1 MQARLWLLLA
11 AQLAAL
17 HGSLVLQQT
26 PASLMVQTNQTVTL
40 SCKTETSPSNT
51 RVYWLRQRQALSANS
66 HYEFLAYGMSV
77 NKTVYGKEV
86 EQEKLAVLGNSPRSL
101 LKLQSVKPADS
112 GVYFCMIVGVP
123 NLIFGK
129 GTQLSVVDV
138 LPTSPQ
144 PTRKTS
150 SPRKK
155 VCRFPNPVT
164 RKGLSCT
171 PLIIGLLV
179 AAVLILLVSLGVA
192 IHLRCLQRRA
202 RLRLLK
208 QFYK

>member
-17 HGSLVLQQT
+17 HGSLALVQT
-26 PASLMVQTNQTVTL
+26 PASLMVQTNQMVTL
-40 SCKTETSPSNT
+40 SCKTQTSPSNA
-51 RVYWLRQRQALSANS
+51 RIYWLRLRQALSANS
-66 HYEFLAYGMSV
+66 HYEFLAYWESK
-77 NKTVYGKEV
+77 KTVYGKEV
-86 EQEKLAVLGNSPRSL
+86 DAEKLTVFGNPPQNML
-101 LKLQSVKPADS
+101 TLQNVKPADS
-112 GVYFCMIVGVP
+112 GVYFCMIIGIP
-123 NLIFGK
+123 NLIFGT

-144 PTRKTS
+144 PTKKTS
-150 SPRKK
+150 PKKK
-155 VCRFPNPVT
+155 VCHRVPNPVAQK
-164 RKGLSCT
+164 RLPCA
-171 PLIIGLLV
+171 PLILGLL
-179 AAVLILLVSLGVA
+179 AAGVLILLVSLGVA